1 MAEDIQAAQSYAK
14 AVHELCDGAAQAAA
28 WSETLGFLANVAA
41 NAEMVEYLADDSRTH
56 DERAAGFLAV
66 VQPELKGANAAQA
79 TNFVRLLG
87 ENARLAL
94 SPAIAEQFEKLRE
107 QTEKRIT
114 AHVVSAQPLSESE
127 AVNIKSALSKRL
139 NRDVELETEIDES
152 LIGGAIVHAGDL
164 VIDGSMR
171 GGIAKMAGELSR

>member
-1 MAEDIQAAQSYAK
+1 MAEDIQTAQSYAK
-14 AVHELCDGAAQAAA
+14 AVHELCDGEAQAAA

-41 NAEMVEYLADDSRTH
+41 NEDMAGYLADDALTH

-66 VQPELKGANAAQA
+66 VQPELTGASASQA
-79 TNFVRLLG
+79 INLVRLLG

-94 SPAIAEQFEKLRE
+94 LPTVLDQFEKIRE

-139 NRDVELETEIDES
+139 NREVELDNEVDEN
-152 LIGGAIVHAGDL
+152 LIGGAIIHAGDL
-164 VIDGSMR
+164 VIDGSVR
-171 GGIAKMAGELSR
+171 GGVAKLAGELSG

>member
-41 NAEMVEYLADDSRTH
+41 NAEMANYLADDSRTH
-56 DERAAGFLAV
+56 GERAAGFLAV
-66 VQPELKGANAAQA
+66 VQPELSGANAAQA

-87 ENARLAL
+87 ENTRLPL
-94 SPAIAEQFEKLRE
+94 LPAITDQFEKIRE
-107 QTEKRIT
+107 ESEKRIT
-114 AHVVSAQPLSESE
+114 AYVVSAQPLSESE

-139 NRDVELETEIDES
+139 NREIELETEVDEN
-152 LIGGAIVHAGDL
+152 LIGGAIIHAGDL

-171 GGIAKMAGELSR
+171 GGVAKMAGELSR